1 MTLPLL
7 LSLPHAGTGVPRRLA
22 GNCLLSEAQIVHDG
36 DEFAA
41 EIYAPLE
48 SAVRYMVRTDVAR
61 AVLDMNRAEDDLRKD
76 GVVKTHSCWD
86 EPIWKRPLDAKT
98 TQWLIE
104 THHRPYH
111 RRLSELARDRG
122 LLLAIDCHTMAEY
135 GPPIGPD
142 PASKRPQACL
152 GNVNG
157 NSCPDEWTTIL
168 QRALQRHFPGEVTVN
183 RPFSGGYITR
193 FHGAEMP
200 WIQLELSRGAFAS
213 PGEKSGWVAAS
224 IEDAVAQITARL
236 DRVGGKPPI
245 YPGPKKAEP

>member
-7 LSLPHAGTGVPRRLA
+7 LSVPHAGTGVPSRLA
-22 GNCLLSEAQIVHDG
+22 ENCLLSEAQIVRDG

-48 SAVRYMVRTDVAR
+48 SGVRYMVRTDVAR
-61 AVLDMNRAEDDLRKD
+61 AVLDMNRAED
-76 GVVKTHSCWD
+76 
-86 EPIWKRPLDAKT
+86 

-104 THHRPYH
+104 TYHRPYH

-135 GPPIGPD
+135 GPPVGPD

-168 QRALQRHFPGEVTVN
+168 QRALQKHFPGEVTVN

-200 WIQLELSRGAFAS
+200 WIQLELSRGTFAS
-213 PGEKSGWVAAS
+213 SGEKSGWVAAS
-224 IEDAVAQITARL
+224 IEDAVAQITDRL
-236 DRVGGKPPI
+236 DRVGGKPSI

>member
-7 LSLPHAGTGVPRRLA
+7 LSVPHAGTGVPRRLA
-22 GNCLLSEAQIVHDG
+22 GNCLLSEAQVARDG

-48 SAVRYMVRTDVAR
+48 TGVRYMVRTDVAR

-86 EPIWKRPLDAKT
+86 EPVWKRPLGAKQK
-98 TQWLIE
+98 QWLLE
-104 THHRPYH
+104 TYHRPYH

-135 GPPIGPD
+135 GPPVGPD
-142 PASKRPQACL
+142 PAAKRPQACL
-152 GNVNG
+152 GNANG
-157 NSCPDEWTTIL
+157 RSCPDAWTAIL
-168 QRALQRHFPGEVTVN
+168 QRALQTHFPGEVTVN

-193 FHGAEMP
+193 FHGTEMP

-213 PGEKSGWVAAS
+213 PEEKSRWVAAS
-224 IEDAVAQITARL
+224 LEEAAAQIAGSRVRSGGRL
-236 DRVGGKPPI
+236 
-245 YPGPKKAEP
+245 